1 MYGIDLSVQ
10 MKNLMPALGLG
21 FILGFVCDTVRFLR
35 LSFSKGKTALFIADF
50 LFVIFCTVSSYLM
63 ILGVNNGNIRIYLIV
78 AEITGAAIYFCTAGV
93 VVSSVFRRL
102 SGIVRRIFHAVFLP
116 FSFLSRKIVYVV
128 KKIQKLACKIFCEI
142 KKNQKKTLK
151 DEDEMLYNNNN

>member
-10 MKNLMPALGLG
+10 IKNLMPALGLG
-21 FILGFVCDTVRFLR
+21 FILGFVYDSVRFFR
-35 LSFSKGKTALFIADF
+35 LSFSKGKTALFVADF

-63 ILGVNNGNIRIYLIV
+63 ILGVNNGNIRIYLIA
-78 AEITGAAIYFCTAGV
+78 AEITGAAVYFCTAGV
-93 VVSSVFRRL
+93 VVASVFL
-102 SGIVRRIFHAVFLP
+102 HVSGVIRKIFHAVFLP
-116 FSFLSRKIVYVV
+116 FSFLSSKIVYVV